1 MQYLVECDYTLF
13 FLIIHKNEQQVFFF
27 FCLNSFSKFEDIFDE
42 EYFTET
48 LKNHVRVVKELP
60 PEILQRFDNN
70 ISNIL
75 NLRSKALSSKT
86 YYLQKVL
93 PKLLELGYELV
104 LQIHLILYIFFVL
117 CYFVIS

>member
-1 MQYLVECDYTLF
+1 M
-13 FLIIHKNEQQVFFF
+13 FFF